1 MGSLTIA
8 GVVTGVLLIAL
19 AAPFAWRLLREIDE
33 LEHLSARWLEPL
45 DLPPAWPDDDTAA

>member
-1 MGSLTIA
+1 MGTLSIA
-8 GVVTGVLLIAL
+8 ALVAGMLLIAV

-45 DLPPAWPDDDTAA
+45 ELPPAWPDDDTAA